1 MYCQQDKST
10 EYSETTKRLMKNNTE
25 ISERIV
31 NLIDYLGISRND
43 FAKKLNYKRSQS
55 VYDICNGKSAPSYD
69 FFNRFFDSEY
79 SVIFD
84 HNWIFTGKGEMLS
97 VGYRL
102 KGLRKGLGLSVA
114 NFAKMIGEDE
124 LLIED
129 IEKGDIEPSYDYFM
143 KVKETFNL
151 GQDNQ
156 SMPVMV
162 NELPSTYVKQDP
174 DEIKKLETRIRDLEI
189 VNQELKEKLIESQQE
204 VISLLKSQRLAK

>member
-1 MYCQQDKST
+1 
-10 EYSETTKRLMKNNTE
+10 MKNNTE
-25 ISERIV
+25 ISERIM

-129 IEKGDIEPSYDYFM
+129 IEKGDIEPTYGYFM
-143 KVKETFNL
+143 KVKETFKL
-151 GQDNQ
+151 GDT
-156 SMPVMV
+156 SESLPMV
-162 NELPSTYVKQDP
+162 EESGSNYTKQDP
-174 DEIKKLETRIRDLEI
+174 EEISKLEARIQELEA
-189 VNQELKEKLIESQQE
+189 VNQELKEKLIDSQQE